1 MKIEKG
7 MEVYISDKMMELNKV
22 FLKKNG
28 PYIVKDVY
36 NTFGN
41 EMARL
46 IEKDSK
52 HTGIDD
58 YMEYISFPTNELY
71 VKDNKKQTI
80 KLYKTSND
88 IIVESKEDL
97 HFRETVLMTNNYTGN
112 YRIDSIA
119 SDRLTPS
126 NEKLTPLYT
135 VIKSLDA
142 GIIDGLLQS
151 KINIDSK
158 EAIDI
163 IKESLNINTVYD
175 LNKYTFITIGE
186 IRDNIIKSLEVVFGK
201 NKLYD
206 LLKNKET
213 QESIDRL
220 VEAAIEVKNYIKVPK
235 ITGLYYK

>member
-1 MKIEKG
+1 
-7 MEVYISDKMMELNKV
+7 
-22 FLKKNG
+22 
-28 PYIVKDVY
+28 
-36 NTFGN
+36 
-41 EMARL
+41 
-46 IEKDSK
+46 
-52 HTGIDD
+52 
-58 YMEYISFPTNELY
+58 
-71 VKDNKKQTI
+71 
-80 KLYKTSND
+80 
-88 IIVESKEDL
+88 
-97 HFRETVLMTNNYTGN
+97 MTNNYTGN

-186 IRDNIIKSLEVVFGK
+186 IRDNILKGLEVVFGK

>member
-1 MKIEKG
+1 M
-7 MEVYISDKMMELNKV
+7 
-22 FLKKNG
+22 
-28 PYIVKDVY
+28 
-36 NTFGN
+36 
-41 EMARL
+41 
-46 IEKDSK
+46 
-52 HTGIDD
+52 
-58 YMEYISFPTNELY
+58 
-71 VKDNKKQTI
+71 
-80 KLYKTSND
+80 
-88 IIVESKEDL
+88 
-97 HFRETVLMTNNYTGN
+97 
-112 YRIDSIA
+112 
-119 SDRLTPS
+119 
-126 NEKLTPLYT
+126 TPLYT

-151 KINIDSK
+151 KINIDGK

-186 IRDNIIKSLEVVFGK
+186 IRDNILKGLEVVFGK